1 MPCYHSNCCVFYF
14 IMPFDKE
21 GKFRSPTEWEESW
34 SRLMD
39 IWIGLVQAR
48 EYDRITSYILKRSG
62 EGKKSVAGDVL
73 TGAKQLAMNVRRGV
87 ATAGGV
93 AVGLAATG
101 VLPEIVG
108 LISPT
113 VAIVSVAA
121 FGLNF
126 GIDKLMDMEL
136 EGNK

>member
-1 MPCYHSNCCVFYF
+1 
-14 IMPFDKE
+14 MPFDKE